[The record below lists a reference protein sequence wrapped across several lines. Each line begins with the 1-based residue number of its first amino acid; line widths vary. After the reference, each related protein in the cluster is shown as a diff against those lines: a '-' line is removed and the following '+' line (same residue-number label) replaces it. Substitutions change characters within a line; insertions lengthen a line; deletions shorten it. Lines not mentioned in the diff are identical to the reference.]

1 MQATKRCNIEAKD
14 SRNSDLFIDLTLTH
28 QIEGLELQA
37 QFELADGRLLL
48 FVTDNTPYEE
58 GLHIYLISRKF
69 AILDQLDI
77 GNAYT
82 PGIFKDLKVIDGQT
96 CSFTFFENQTMLLSL
111 LPSPIHMMRNPQG
124 VSHKLGMFKP
134 HYLKLDLLT
143 STPTY

>member
-1 MQATKRCNIEAKD
+1 MQVTKRCNIEAKD

-28 QIEGLELQA
+28 HIEGLELQA

-58 GLHIYLISRKF
+58 GLHIYLISRQLT
-69 AILDQLDI
+69 ILDQLDI

-82 PGIFKDLKVIDGQT
+82 PGMLQNLKVIDGQS
-96 CSFTFFENQTMLLSL
+96 CSFTFFENQAMLLNL
-111 LPSPIHMMRNPQG
+111 LPSPIHMMKNPQG

-134 HYLKLDLLT
+134 HYLKLTLLEN
-143 STPTY
+143 SPIY